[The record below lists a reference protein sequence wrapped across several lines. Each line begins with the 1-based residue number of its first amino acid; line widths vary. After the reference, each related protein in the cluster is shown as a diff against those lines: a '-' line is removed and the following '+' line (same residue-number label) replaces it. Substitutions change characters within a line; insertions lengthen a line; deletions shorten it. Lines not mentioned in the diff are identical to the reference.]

1 MMFYFL
7 ELLRRCDGQPRYE
20 TKERPKPQASFFLW
34 WMSVDVYSPT
44 SIISQKTRAERRTN
58 MEPEAA
64 EGCCCSYSVLRPKP
78 PNAKRAEAE
87 KIAE

>member
-1 MMFYFL
+1 
-7 ELLRRCDGQPRYE
+7 
-20 TKERPKPQASFFLW
+20 
-34 WMSVDVYSPT
+34 MSVDVYSPT